1 MDVAL
6 KGFLQGSIPVVVFVG
21 GAHHF
26 TKKLKTSKPVLY
38 YGSLLAGLGLAY
50 AVVEGKIKAPFMN
63 AEGGGEMTCNDK
75 LNEAYDWIG
84 FHNGEENLREFMDSI
99 GIKDEEFGA
108 ETFEDLYYCSKCDEG
123 FSSINPT
130 DEGQFCDSCLP
141 SSATLHDEMERITMD
156 AETFENCEVCYATV
170 DKGTLNDVQAGRI
183 CDECH
188 QMNKYAG
195 GTGRQNNPPFSA
207 ETFENNHT
215 IEVSKGDLYAV
226 RPKIR
231 KWIRAMQEKG
241 FSYIIRKDQTPGLEA
256 YVDSPSEFLVYEI
269 GNIDD
274 ITNWIETDSKEFG
287 EYNDE
292 MKLYISTKNN
302 EIYTSRYGETNRH
315 ASRSVI
321 YFPAKGIGL
330 AYGAETFEAPRK
342 RECRYCKEPTSMT
355 LWKGGYG
362 YDADFTCD
370 ECGEPQNA
378 ILNSAYEIVGYNAE
392 TFEAESDIP
401 KKVIDDSWKKVRQNA
416 PVNSSH
422 WWDIS
427 GKDGGLN
434 KKRFKEGFTDGW
446 NKAREKVNGKMR
458 WELVKEKRDWDL
470 ADYNVS
476 HYGDGYNYAEGMK
489 IGFNESWKA
498 LDDEPIA
505 PNEFINYYI
514 NRKSGSYSW
523 SDDVTFEEV
532 WAKGPV
538 KVVVQKMSGKSEMS
552 DSFKKVY
559 VVNENYTN
567 LYVAEIP
574 EGYSLKERINDAIKI
589 AKGDD

>member
-108 ETFEDLYYCSKCDEG
+108 ETFE
-123 FSSINPT
+123 
-130 DEGQFCDSCLP
+130 
-141 SSATLHDEMERITMD
+141 
-156 AETFENCEVCYATV
+156 
-170 DKGTLNDVQAGRI
+170 
-183 CDECH
+183 
-188 QMNKYAG
+188 
-195 GTGRQNNPPFSA
+195 
-207 ETFENNHT
+207 NNHT
-215 IEVSKGDLYAV
+215 IEVSKGDMYAV

-274 ITNWIETDSKEFG
+274 ITDWVEADSMEFG

-330 AYGAETFEAPRK
+330 PYGLT
-342 RECRYCKEPTSMT
+342 MQ
-355 LWKGGYG
+355 G
-362 YDADFTCD
+362 
-370 ECGEPQNA
+370 
-378 ILNSAYEIVGYNAE
+378 
-392 TFEAESDIP
+392 
-401 KKVIDDSWKKVRQNA
+401 
-416 PVNSSH
+416 
-422 WWDIS
+422 
-427 GKDGGLN
+427 
-434 KKRFKEGFTDGW
+434 
-446 NKAREKVNGKMR
+446 
-458 WELVKEKRDWDL
+458 
-470 ADYNVS
+470 
-476 HYGDGYNYAEGMK
+476 
-489 IGFNESWKA
+489 
-498 LDDEPIA
+498 
-505 PNEFINYYI
+505 
-514 NRKSGSYSW
+514 
-523 SDDVTFEEV
+523 
-532 WAKGPV
+532 
-538 KVVVQKMSGKSEMS
+538 
-552 DSFKKVY
+552 
-559 VVNENYTN
+559 
-567 LYVAEIP
+567 
-574 EGYSLKERINDAIKI
+574 
-589 AKGDD
+589 

>member
-1 MDVAL
+1 MDVFA
-6 KGFLQGSIPVVVFVG
+6 KGFLQGSIPVVVIVG
-21 GAHHF
+21 GTHHLV
-26 TKKLKTSKPVLY
+26 KKFRESKPVLY
-38 YGSLLAGLGLAY
+38 WGSLAVAAGLTY

-63 AEGGGEMTCNDK
+63 AEED
-75 LNEAYDWIG
+75 
-84 FHNGEENLREFMDSI
+84 
-99 GIKDEEFGA
+99 
-108 ETFEDLYYCSKCDEG
+108 DLYYCDKCDEG

-330 AYGAETFEAPRK
+330 AYGAETFEA
-342 RECRYCKEPTSMT
+342 
-355 LWKGGYG
+355 
-362 YDADFTCD
+362 
-370 ECGEPQNA
+370 
-378 ILNSAYEIVGYNAE
+378 
-392 TFEAESDIP
+392 ESDIP

>member
-1 MDVAL
+1 MDVFA
-6 KGFLQGSIPVVVFVG
+6 KGFLQGSIPVVVIVG
-21 GAHHF
+21 GTHHLV
-26 TKKLKTSKPVLY
+26 KKFRESKPVLY
-38 YGSLLAGLGLAY
+38 WGSLAVAAGLTY

-63 AEGGGEMTCNDK
+63 AEED
-75 LNEAYDWIG
+75 
-84 FHNGEENLREFMDSI
+84 
-99 GIKDEEFGA
+99 
-108 ETFEDLYYCSKCDEG
+108 DLYYCDKCDEG

-156 AETFENCEVCYATV
+156 AETFENCEICYATV

-215 IEVSKGDLYAV
+215 IEVSKDDIYADF
-226 RPKIR
+226 KIR
-231 KWIRAMQEKG
+231 KWIRAMEEKG

-302 EIYTSRYGETNRH
+302 EIYTSRYGEKNRH

>member
-156 AETFENCEVCYATV
+156 AETFEN
-170 DKGTLNDVQAGRI
+170 
-183 CDECH
+183 
-188 QMNKYAG
+188 
-195 GTGRQNNPPFSA
+195 
-207 ETFENNHT
+207 NHT
-215 IEVSKGDLYAV
+215 IEVSKGDMYAV

-274 ITNWIETDSKEFG
+274 ITDWVEADSMEFG

-330 AYGAETFEAPRK
+330 AYGAESFEASGTKKPK
-342 RECRYCKEPTSMT
+342 LTPKQKQALDLMKYS
-355 LWKGGYG
+355 YG
-362 YDADFTCD
+362 ANNNEY
-370 ECGEPQNA
+370 
-378 ILNSAYEIVGYNAE
+378 AYVEVDNRG
-392 TFEAESDIP
+392 
-401 KKVIDDSWKKVRQNA
+401 
-416 PVNSSH
+416 
-422 WWDIS
+422 
-427 GKDGGLN
+427 
-434 KKRFKEGFTDGW
+434 
-446 NKAREKVNGKMR
+446 
-458 WELVKEKRDWDL
+458 
-470 ADYNVS
+470 
-476 HYGDGYNYAEGMK
+476 
-489 IGFNESWKA
+489 WKA
-498 LDDEPIA
+498 YRTRQVQALLDKGLIEIDRAENKNFWGYVRNYEAYIVKLTPLAWEYKYEDPI
-505 PNEFINYYI
+505 
-514 NRKSGSYSW
+514 RKDTPYLRRYQQDG
-523 SDDVTFEEV
+523 D
-532 WAKGPV
+532 
-538 KVVVQKMSGKSEMS
+538 KM
-552 DSFKKVY
+552 V
-559 VVNENYTN
+559 
-567 LYVAEIP
+567 
-574 EGYSLKERINDAIKI
+574 
-589 AKGDD
+589 

>member
-269 GNIDD
+269 DNIDD
-274 ITNWIETDSKEFG
+274 ITDWVEADSMDYG

-292 MKLYISTKNN
+292 MKLYISTKHN

-330 AYGAETFEAPRK
+330 AYGAEP
-342 RECRYCKEPTSMT
+342 
-355 LWKGGYG
+355 
-362 YDADFTCD
+362 
-370 ECGEPQNA
+370 
-378 ILNSAYEIVGYNAE
+378 
-392 TFEAESDIP
+392 FEAESDIP
-401 KKVIDDSWKKVRQNA
+401 KKVIKDSWKQARRKA
-416 PVNSSH
+416 PVTASY
-422 WWDIS
+422 WWDWS

-434 KKRFKEGFTDGW
+434 ENRFKEGFIDGW

-458 WELVKEKRDWDL
+458 WELVKETLDFNHK
-470 ADYNVS
+470 DYEVS
-476 HYGDGYNYAEGMK
+476 YYGDGWNYANGMNM
-489 IGFNESWKA
+489 GFDESWKA
-498 LDDEPIA
+498 LDDEPI
-505 PNEFINYYI
+505 PTPEFVAYYI
-514 NRKSGSYSW
+514 NKEVDGKPI
-523 SDDVTFEEV
+523 TFEEV
-532 WAKGPV
+532 WADGPM
-538 KVVVQKMSGKSEMS
+538 KVVVQQTEEPFYKEN
-552 DSFKKVY
+552 KKVY
-559 VVNENYTN
+559 VINENYKN
-567 LYVAEIP
+567 YYVATIP
-574 EGYSLKERINDAIKI
+574 TTYGGVRIKLEDRINDAIKI

>member
-1 MDVAL
+1 MDVFA
-6 KGFLQGSIPVVVFVG
+6 KGFLQGSIPVVVIVG
-21 GAHHF
+21 GTHHLV
-26 TKKLKTSKPVLY
+26 KKFRESKPVLY
-38 YGSLLAGLGLAY
+38 WGSLAVAAGLTY

-63 AEGGGEMTCNDK
+63 AEED
-75 LNEAYDWIG
+75 
-84 FHNGEENLREFMDSI
+84 
-99 GIKDEEFGA
+99 
-108 ETFEDLYYCSKCDEG
+108 DLYYCDKCDEG

-156 AETFENCEVCYATV
+156 AETFENCEICYATV

-215 IEVSKGDLYAV
+215 IEVSKDDIYADF
-226 RPKIR
+226 KIR
-231 KWIRAMQEKG
+231 KWIRAMEEKG

>member
-108 ETFEDLYYCSKCDEG
+108 ETFE
-123 FSSINPT
+123 
-130 DEGQFCDSCLP
+130 
-141 SSATLHDEMERITMD
+141 
-156 AETFENCEVCYATV
+156 
-170 DKGTLNDVQAGRI
+170 
-183 CDECH
+183 
-188 QMNKYAG
+188 
-195 GTGRQNNPPFSA
+195 
-207 ETFENNHT
+207 NNHT
-215 IEVSKGDLYAV
+215 IEVSKGDMYAV

-274 ITNWIETDSKEFG
+274 ITDWVEADSMEFG

-302 EIYTSRYGETNRH
+302 EIYTSRYGETNRY

-330 AYGAETFEAPRK
+330 AYGAESFEASGTKKPK
-342 RECRYCKEPTSMT
+342 LTPKQKQALDLMKYS
-355 LWKGGYG
+355 YG
-362 YDADFTCD
+362 ANNNEY
-370 ECGEPQNA
+370 
-378 ILNSAYEIVGYNAE
+378 AYVEVDNRG
-392 TFEAESDIP
+392 
-401 KKVIDDSWKKVRQNA
+401 
-416 PVNSSH
+416 
-422 WWDIS
+422 
-427 GKDGGLN
+427 
-434 KKRFKEGFTDGW
+434 
-446 NKAREKVNGKMR
+446 
-458 WELVKEKRDWDL
+458 
-470 ADYNVS
+470 
-476 HYGDGYNYAEGMK
+476 
-489 IGFNESWKA
+489 WKA
-498 LDDEPIA
+498 YRTRQVQALLDKGLIEIDRAENKNFWGYVRNYEAYIVKLTPLAWEYKYEDPI
-505 PNEFINYYI
+505 
-514 NRKSGSYSW
+514 RKDTPYLRRYQQDG
-523 SDDVTFEEV
+523 D
-532 WAKGPV
+532 
-538 KVVVQKMSGKSEMS
+538 KM
-552 DSFKKVY
+552 V
-559 VVNENYTN
+559 
-567 LYVAEIP
+567 
-574 EGYSLKERINDAIKI
+574 
-589 AKGDD
+589 